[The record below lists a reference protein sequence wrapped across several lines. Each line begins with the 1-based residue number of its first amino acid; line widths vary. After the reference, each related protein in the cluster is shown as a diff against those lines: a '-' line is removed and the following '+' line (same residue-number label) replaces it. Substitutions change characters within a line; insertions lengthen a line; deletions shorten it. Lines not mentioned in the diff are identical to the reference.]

1 LIDRPTNYKPICRIP
16 DNNQGVFALVSC
28 HDPALVETNASAGNI
43 ICLKSEKPNIHK
55 RNGVKGKSWF
65 QSAGPIIVK
74 ACVLAIEVL
83 ARSSER
89 SGRRQM
95 AEEGSW
101 IRSCKYLGA

>member
-1 LIDRPTNYKPICRIP
+1 MIDRPINYKPICRIP

-65 QSAGPIIVK
+65 QSAGPIIIAESCFSNGSTNK
-74 ACVLAIEVL
+74 RMDQWKNRMDEHTDYIKHECVVNI
-83 ARSSER
+83 
-89 SGRRQM
+89 
-95 AEEGSW
+95 
-101 IRSCKYLGA
+101 I